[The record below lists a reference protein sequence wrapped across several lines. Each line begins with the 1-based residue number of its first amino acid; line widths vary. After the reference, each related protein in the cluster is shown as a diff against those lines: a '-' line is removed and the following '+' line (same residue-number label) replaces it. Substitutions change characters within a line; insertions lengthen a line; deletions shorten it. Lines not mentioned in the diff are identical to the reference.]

1 MHGIFLPENSHV
13 PLERPKTL
21 KSFSDIRR
29 LAGFYDPFPCLSAL
43 AVLSDDLKLGT
54 SVCLLTQ
61 RMVPLIA
68 GSIETMQRLSGER
81 FIFGVA
87 GGFIREAM
95 ENHGSNFQ
103 NRWGIVENSVTELKR
118 DWVIRSGDE
127 KDIIFPPVWIGSN
140 SRKVPDRVARYADG
154 WMTRKTLYPGNAI
167 IDLLENDSNFDFE
180 IVDDL
185 SKENLKNK
193 IKDCDGVS
201 LRTAKLNDEIISA
214 GKKLKIISR
223 HGVGYDNI
231 DLNTAKKNN
240 ITIAI
245 TATANAVAV
254 SEHVMFMLL
263 NIAKRKSMYDDSVK
277 SGNFINRN
285 KLPKTM
291 EIWKKN
297 ILIAGFGRIGQ
308 NLIKRC
314 LGFEMNVFVYDPF
327 VDSEK
332 IISLGGKKVDN
343 LVEAVQTMDAISL
356 HVPLNDKTKNL
367 INISLLKTMK
377 KNCILINA
385 ARGGIVNENDLNLAL
400 NDGLIY
406 GAGLDVFSKEPPD
419 ENNPLLKNDKVFLSP
434 HTSAFTEECMQRMAK
449 ETIQNIID
457 FFDNKLDKSKI
468 VKI

>member
-1 MHGIFLPENSHV
+1 VSNKKKILVVQKIHEAGMKLIISN
-13 PLERPKTL
+13 PKYE
-21 KSFSDIRR
+21 F
-29 LAGFYDPFPCLSAL
+29 
-43 AVLSDDLKLGT
+43 
-54 SVCLLTQ
+54 
-61 RMVPLIA
+61 
-68 GSIETMQRLSGER
+68 E
-81 FIFGVA
+81 
-87 GGFIREAM
+87 
-95 ENHGSNFQ
+95 
-103 NRWGIVENSVTELKR
+103 
-118 DWVIRSGDE
+118 
-127 KDIIFPPVWIGSN
+127 
-140 SRKVPDRVARYADG
+140 
-154 WMTRKTLYPGNAI
+154 I
-167 IDLLENDSNFDFE
+167 IDVEEMVEQID
-180 IVDDL
+180 I
-185 SKENLKNK
+185 NLFKK
-193 IKDCDGVS
+193 KVVDCDAIS
-201 LRTAKLNDEIISA
+201 IRTEKLPGEVIEYA
-214 GKKLKIISR
+214 KKLKIISR

-231 DLNTAKKNN
+231 DLNTTKKNN
-240 ITIAI
+240 ITLAI
-245 TATANAVAV
+245 TAKANAIAVA
-254 SEHVMFMLL
+254 EHVMFMLL
-263 NIAKRKSMYDDSVK
+263 SISKGKNMYDNSVK
-277 SGNFINRN
+277 SGRFADRN
-285 KLPKTM
+285 KLPKTI
-291 EIWKKN
+291 ELWNKN
-297 ILIAGFGRIGQ
+297 ILIVGFGRIGQ
-308 NLIKRC
+308 CLIKRC

-434 HTSAFTEECMQRMAK
+434 HTSAFTEECMQRMGK